1 VENSILKT
9 GKTVES
15 ALEDALKELNLTEN
29 EVTVEVIEEATKG
42 ILGIGGKPATIKV
55 TPINN
60 VNLDEVKEKVN
71 DFLGQMTSY
80 IGLNTENEINEVDEK
95 LKVNIVGKESMGILI
110 GYRGETLEALQ
121 YLTNL
126 VANKNKENYVRVELD
141 TENYR
146 AKRKETLEGLARK
159 KAADV
164 IKYGKR
170 ITLEPMTS
178 YERRIIHYALQDN
191 DKVTTNSVGQEPYR
205 KIIIEKREG

>member
-1 VENSILKT
+1 MENSILKT
-9 GKTVES
+9 GKTVEA
-15 ALEDALKELNLTEN
+15 ALEEALKELNLTEN
-29 EVTVEVIEEATKG
+29 EVAVEVIEEATKG

-60 VNLDEVKEKVN
+60 VNIEEVKEKVN

-95 LKVNIVGKESMGILI
+95 LKVNILI